1 LKIAHILQFL
11 GVGGLEKVLFLLIK
25 EQQKAGHDITVYVYD
40 YEQSWVQKYL
50 NAGIKVSTKIK
61 KKDGLDLMLI
71 PKFAKELKH
80 FDIIH
85 SHDLNPLIYT
95 GILKVFFIITLT
107 KQPKFIHTTHGMEHI
122 KYTPKTKFYE
132 YIFARLTDG
141 IITVSQNY
149 FDFYKSIGVKLK
161 KIHNIDNGIDVPKEL
176 ASTPCPEYRNFLLQK
191 YNINPEKKLWCTLA
205 RVVPLKDQKLL
216 ILLAAK
222 RPDVSLLIIGPSGNE
237 EYWNELLSM
246 KIENV
251 IFCDAQENINDYLKG
266 CDLFLSASHH
276 EGLPISV
283 LEAGAMG
290 LPCVLSDIPGHRV
303 LQRNEKE
310 EIAVF
315 FQLKSLDDLVNVV
328 EDLESN
334 PEKQKLFKKNLF
346 NNITKFYSAQTMY
359 NKVQK
364 VYQVA
369 KC

>member
-1 LKIAHILQFL
+1 MKIAHILQFL

-50 NAGIKVSTKIK
+50 DAGIKVSTSIK
-61 KKDGLDLMLI
+61 KKNGFDLGLI
-71 PKFAKELKH
+71 PKMASELKH

-95 GILKVFFIITLT
+95 GILKFCFTVTFT
-107 KQPKFIHTTHGMEHI
+107 KTPKFIHTTHGMEHI
-122 KYTPKTKFYE
+122 KYTPKTKIYE
-132 YIFARLTDG
+132 YVFARIVDG
-141 IITVSQNY
+141 IITVSKNY
-149 FDFYKSIGVKLK
+149 SNFYKSIGININ
-161 KIHNIDNGIDVPKEL
+161 KIHNIDNGIDVPQEL
-176 ASTPCPEYRNFLLQK
+176 SSAPNSEYRNLLLKK
-191 YNINPEKKLWCTLA
+191 YSISSDKKIWCTLA

-216 ILLAAK
+216 ILLASR
-222 RPDVSLLIIGPSGNE
+222 RPDIILLIIGPSGND
-237 EYWNELLSM
+237 EYWDELLDM

-251 IFCDAQENINDYLKG
+251 VFCGAQENVNEYLRG

-290 LPCVLSDIPGHRV
+290 LPCVLSDIPGHNI
-303 LQRNEKE
+303 LQRNKNE
-310 EIAVF
+310 EIAAF
-315 FQLKSLDDLVNVV
+315 FKMGNLDDLTYVV
-328 EDLESN
+328 EQLESK
-334 PEKQKLFKKNLF
+334 PEKQELIKKNLF

-359 NKVQK
+359 NKVQN
-364 VYQVA
+364 VYQGT